1 MTSSDA
7 FVKSLL
13 ADILKEVM
21 VVNENGEMTSSQ
33 ELSFC
38 SSSDHFL
45 PCSADFQF
53 FFSIA
58 ATAPP
63 HSPNEKSQSYSGVTP
78 PPSPQGFLTSSSK
91 PSTTSSPLSPGV
103 SLLPLSGQFTQAVP
117 RVYTS
122 HWVASNFHN
131 EPARKKVKMENDNC
145 DEEDYGKD
153 DEMPPL
159 PLTFTTPADL
169 RWKLQKA
176 EIIPSS
182 STCTNEESHRRDVSI
197 SLEIG
202 QKHGEMMEE
211 AGMSELIIENVKEER
226 EDDFFSVEVADG
238 LHWEKDV
245 LIYEESPSLDRQKE
259 KEMQMKACQ
268 SRPSLSKANLLNK
281 PPRLG
286 LSKLYR
292 SSASLHDV
300 SIIERIDRKNT
311 QRELFLVEKEE

>member
-21 VVNENGEMTSSQ
+21 VVNENEEMTSSQ

-38 SSSDHFL
+38 SSPDHSL

-63 HSPNEKSQSYSGVTP
+63 HSPNDKSQSYSGVTP
-78 PPSPQGFLTSSSK
+78 PPSPKGFLTSSSK

-122 HWVASNFHN
+122 HWVASNFHK
-131 EPARKKVKMENDNC
+131 EPARKKVKMDNDNC
-145 DEEDYGKD
+145 EEDYGTD

-169 RWKLQKA
+169 RWKLQQA

-182 STCTNEESHRRDVSI
+182 STCIYEESHRRDVSNP
-197 SLEIG
+197 LEIG
-202 QKHGEMMEE
+202 QKHGEMMEK
-211 AGMSELIIENVKEER
+211 AGMSDLIIENIKKER
-226 EDDFFSVEVADG
+226 EAADG
-238 LHWEKDV
+238 LHWEDDV

-259 KEMQMKACQ
+259 KEMQMRACQ
-268 SRPSLSKANLLNK
+268 SRTSLSKANLLNK

-292 SSASLHDV
+292 SSTSLHDV
-300 SIIERIDRKNT
+300 SIIERIDKKNT
-311 QRELFLVEKEE
+311 QKELYLVEKEE

>member
-13 ADILKEVM
+13 ADILEEVL
-21 VVNENGEMTSSQ
+21 VVNENGEMMSSQ

-38 SSSDHFL
+38 SSPDHPL

-58 ATAPP
+58 ATAPA
-63 HSPNEKSQSYSGVTP
+63 HSPDDKSRSYSGVTP

-91 PSTTSSPLSPGV
+91 SSTTSAPPSPGV

-117 RVYTS
+117 RVATS
-122 HWVASNFHN
+122 RWVASNFQN
-131 EPARKKVKMENDNC
+131 EPAMKKVKMENEKC
-145 DEEDYGKD
+145 DEEDYGTD
-153 DEMPPL
+153 DEISPL

-182 STCTNEESHRRDVSI
+182 SLCFNEEAQRREDI
-197 SLEIG
+197 TSLETG
-202 QKHGEMMEE
+202 QEYAEMMQKGEMFD
-211 AGMSELIIENVKEER
+211 ITIENIKEER
-226 EDDFFSVEVADG
+226 EDDIFIHEAAD
-238 LHWEKDV
+238 EEDV
-245 LIYEESPSLDRQKE
+245 LIHEKSPSLDHEGKKE
-259 KEMQMKACQ
+259 VLMKACQ
-268 SRPSLSKANLLNK
+268 SKPALNKVYLLNK

-292 SSASLHDV
+292 SSTSLHDV
-300 SIIERIDRKNT
+300 SIIERVDRKNT
-311 QRELFLVEKEE
+311 PRELFIIDKEE